1 MSLKVDMKAD
11 EPRQPPLTTLTK
23 PNGTAGS
30 TRPRHP
36 LSDCCPAQP
45 DRLAASA
52 AAARSPCAGICL
64 FLLSCSALT
73 LKQMIGKSIGW
84 YVKNPGAELP
94 PPGPR
99 PQITVTHQERKEE
112 KRIHSRPT
120 GAGQVESSHG
130 ENRHGSMFSFIWLVE
145 VSGPI
150 VRVCTRTH
158 IYTGANSDSV

>member
-1 MSLKVDMKAD
+1 M
-11 EPRQPPLTTLTK
+11 E
-23 PNGTAGS
+23 
-30 TRPRHP
+30 
-36 LSDCCPAQP
+36 
-45 DRLAASA
+45 RLAPRGLVIHYLTVAPRNQIGSQPQRLQL
-52 AAARSPCAGICL
+52 ARRCAGICL
-64 FLLSCSALT
+64 FLLSCPALT

-130 ENRHGSMFSFIWLVE
+130 ENRHGSMLVE

-158 IYTGANSDSV
+158 IYTGAHSDSVYICL

>member
-52 AAARSPCAGICL
+52 AAAQLPCTTICL
-64 FLLSCSALT
+64 FPPSCSALT
-73 LKQMIGKSIGW
+73 LKQMICKSIGW
-84 YVKNPGAELP
+84 YVKNPEQNYLCRAHGHKSPKIIRRGRKRKRLLHLDIRTQQIHRGRSGGEQ
-94 PPGPR
+94 
-99 PQITVTHQERKEE
+99 PQLKPADGIR
-112 KRIHSRPT
+112 
-120 GAGQVESSHG
+120 GFLLFA
-130 ENRHGSMFSFIWLVE
+130 
-145 VSGPI
+145 
-150 VRVCTRTH
+150 
-158 IYTGANSDSV
+158 